1 LRTFWPTVVAGLAGS
16 SLAAVAATK
25 DWWTGERPQLP
36 DQLLTRFD
44 SPVTNALA
52 LVALAA
58 WGVILVTRG
67 RFRRV
72 IAGLAAL
79 ACLGGLVTVATGLRL
94 THDATRQDDG
104 IVGSASIT
112 AWPVVA
118 AGCLL
123 IALLASLAAVR
134 LAPTWP
140 EMSRK
145 YDAPAAVP
153 AAGVTFAD
161 SVNLDVWKALDEGI
175 DPTDASPENRSE

>member
-1 LRTFWPTVVAGLAGS
+1 MRSFWPTVTAGAAGS
-16 SLAAVAATK
+16 GFAAVAATK
-25 DWWTGERPQLP
+25 NWWTGERPQLP
-36 DQLLTRFD
+36 EQLLTRFD

-58 WGVILVTRG
+58 WGVVLVTRG
-67 RFRRV
+67 RFRRA

-79 ACLGGLVTVATGLRL
+79 AAAGALVTVATGLRL
-94 THDATRQDDG
+94 THDAAREEDG
-104 IVGSASIT
+104 ILGSASIT
-112 AWPVVA
+112 AWPIIA

-123 IALLASLAAVR
+123 LALLASVAAVR

-153 AAGVTFAD
+153 AAGI
-161 SVNLDVWKALDEGI
+161 SENLDVWKALDQGL
-175 DPTDASPENRSE
+175 DPTDASPEKPSE